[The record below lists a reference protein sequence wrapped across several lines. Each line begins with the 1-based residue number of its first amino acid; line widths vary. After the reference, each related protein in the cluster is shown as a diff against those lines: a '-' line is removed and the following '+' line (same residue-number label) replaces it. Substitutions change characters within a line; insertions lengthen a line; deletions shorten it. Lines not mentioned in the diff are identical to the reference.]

1 MTPATTFFPVES
13 AVEPEPSST
22 LWVAARATTT
32 NHLITR
38 ALLERGLNAKLVE
51 PTSLSRQVRG
61 GDVVLGRL
69 DVRATLDGVEDGI
82 WDLLHVEKRGI
93 RVLNRGATLVS
104 CHDKLQTALRLGRLG
119 LPQPVTAHI
128 DWEASLPRLE
138 FPIVVKP
145 RFGSWGKDVKLC
157 ESESELGHCL
167 QKLRSRRW
175 FRRQGVLVQA
185 LVPPLGFD
193 LRIVVASGNVVGAI
207 ERVAAPGE
215 WRTNIA
221 LGAKRRAVD
230 PPPEARQ
237 LALAAAAA
245 VGDADLV
252 GVDLLPLPDGGY
264 SVLELNGAVDFTADY
279 SLNGTDVFRAV
290 ASMIE
295 EAAAG
300 TILATARSG

>member
-1 MTPATTFFPVES
+1 MTPAMTFFPAES

-51 PTSLSRQVRG
+51 PTSLSREVRD

-157 ESESELGHCL
+157 ESESELRHCL

-264 SVLELNGAVDFTADY
+264 SVLELNGAVDFTAEY
-279 SLNGTDVFRAV
+279 SLDGTDVFRAV

>member
-1 MTPATTFFPVES
+1 MTFFPAES

-51 PTSLSRQVRG
+51 PTSLSREVRD

-157 ESESELGHCL
+157 ESESELRHCL

-264 SVLELNGAVDFTADY
+264 SVLELNGAVDFTAEY
-279 SLNGTDVFRAV
+279 SLDGTDVFRAV

>member
-1 MTPATTFFPVES
+1 
-13 AVEPEPSST
+13 
-22 LWVAARATTT
+22 LWVAAKATTP

-145 RFGSWGKDVKLC
+145 RSAAGARTSSCANRVGAQALPTEAPLAPLVPPP
-157 ESESELGHCL
+157 
-167 QKLRSRRW
+167 
-175 FRRQGVLVQA
+175 GVLVR
-185 LVPPLGFD
+185 PSF
-193 LRIVVASGNVVGAI
+193 RRSASTSESSLPAGTRRAI
-207 ERVAAPGE
+207 ERVAAGE

-252 GVDLLPLPDGGY
+252 GVDLLPLPGGGY
-264 SVLELNGAVDFTADY
+264 SVLELNGAVDFTAEY
-279 SLNGTDVFRAV
+279 SLDGTDVFRAV